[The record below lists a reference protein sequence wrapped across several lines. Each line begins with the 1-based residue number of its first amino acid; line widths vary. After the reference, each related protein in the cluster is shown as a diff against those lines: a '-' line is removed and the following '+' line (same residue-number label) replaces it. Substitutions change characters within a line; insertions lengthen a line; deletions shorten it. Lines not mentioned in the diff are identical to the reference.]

1 MSSESRKTDLN
12 RPLAM
17 IEDSGRRRVMQAAL
31 VGSTCLAAGP
41 LLGRQSLLDA
51 WGNPIS
57 SQETARSSDDAL
69 KALRE
74 ALLAGLNLVPI
85 VGGFLSYLGA
95 LFIPGLG
102 RSAEDLWRAIVDE
115 RISEALFQLVKADLI
130 GLTGVSQLYAN
141 AMRSGDLKVIAT
153 QSIAANT
160 QFVAAVPRFM
170 QSGQEVAL
178 LPLFVIA
185 ASLHLAL
192 LRDMALK
199 ASDLEFTDAYC
210 REIEQQASSCIALYT
225 AYVDEHVA
233 AVIRRTRLDNPYDWR
248 KEGYYES
255 NKPLT
260 QMLEVKAGL
269 QLNVIDVRDTWY
281 AFDPVSHPAPAQIRL
296 DREVFSPIIG
306 RWRRTEVSPDDLP
319 TWQPPASRLTA
330 LGVSSLGSPG
340 GARWLQGIY
349 VRYEDGSEVETGR
362 RGKSDGKQILLS
374 TDAYY
379 FKAVNS
385 WYQQGIARLELPYLN
400 EVFWAGDTPSA
411 SDRTSSISYPE
422 HRVSSM
428 RSIGAGRS
436 PADGSIG
443 SMIVGFQLLN
453 QTAMPMSREAYDR
466 VAPNIAPQ
474 LLRWISG

>member
-1 MSSESRKTDLN
+1 MSSEFRKTRFH
-12 RPLAM
+12 RPLAT
-17 IEDSGRRRVMQAAL
+17 IEDPGRRRAMQAAL
-31 VGSTCLAAGP
+31 VGSACLAVGP
-41 LLGRQSLLDA
+41 LLGRPTLLDA
-51 WGNPIS
+51 WGNPIGS
-57 SQETARSSDDAL
+57 EETASSDDAL

-74 ALLAGLNLVPI
+74 ALLLGLRLVPV
-85 VGGFLSYLGA
+85 VGGVLSGLGA
-95 LFIPGLG
+95 LFIPRPGQ
-102 RSAEDLWRAIVDE
+102 SAEELWRAIVDQ
-115 RISEALFQLVKADLI
+115 RISQAIFELVKADLF

-141 AMRSGDLKVIAT
+141 AMRSGDFTQIAR

-199 ASDLEFTDAYC
+199 ASDLEFTEAYR
-210 REIEQQASSCIALYT
+210 REIEQQASSCIAGYT
-225 AYVDEHVA
+225 AHVDKHVA
-233 AVIRRTRLDNPYDWR
+233 AAIRKARLDNPYDWS
-248 KEGYYES
+248 KEGYSES
-255 NKPLT
+255 NKPLA

-281 AFDPVSHPAPAQIRL
+281 AFDPVRHPGPVQVRL
-296 DREVFSPIIG
+296 DREVFSSIIG
-306 RWRRTEVSPDDLP
+306 RWDRRDMSPDTLP
-319 TWQPPASRLTA
+319 TWKPPASRLTA
-330 LGVSSLGSPG
+330 LGLSTLSSPG

-349 VRYEDGSEVETGR
+349 LRYEDGSEVETGR
-362 RGKSDGKQILLS
+362 RGKSDGKKILLS

-379 FKAVNS
+379 FRAVNS
-385 WYQQGIARLELPYLN
+385 WHQQGIARLELPYLDK
-400 EVFWAGDTPSA
+400 VFWAGDTPSP

-428 RSIGAGRS
+428 RSIGLGRS

-453 QTAMPMSREAYDR
+453 QTAVPMSLDAYDR
-466 VAPNIAPQ
+466 LAPKIAPQ